1 MNKKIE
7 ILLKDIGYKG
17 FKKKNYMK
25 ENSKVLLHTCCAPC
39 ASGVILKLK
48 YHYKTEVISYFYN
61 PNIYPEKEYKRRYRE
76 LLKLSEFF
84 DFKVMEGEYNPE
96 FWFKKTE
103 KLKDEPE
110 GGRRC
115 YICYSLRLLKTAQK
129 AKELNIPYFTTTL
142 TVSPHMNHKII
153 NRIGK
158 TLEKKTGVKFVEE
171 NFKKE
176 NGYLY
181 SVRISKKLNIYRQH
195 YCGCLYSIPSD
206 ISDKSEDL

>member
-1 MNKKIE
+1 MDKKTE
-7 ILLKDIGYKG
+7 LLLKEIDFKG
-17 FKKKNYMK
+17 FKQKINSKNNK
-25 ENSKVLLHTCCAPC
+25 KVLLHTCCAPC
-39 ASGVILKLK
+39 ASGVVLKLK
-48 YHYKTEVISYFYN
+48 YHYKMEIVSFFYN

-84 DFKVMEGEYNPE
+84 EFNVIEGEYKPDI
-96 FWFKKTE
+96 WFKKTE
-103 KLKDEPE
+103 RLKNEPE
-110 GGRRC
+110 GGIRC
-115 YICYSLRLLKTAQK
+115 NICYSIRLLETAKK

-142 TVSPHMNHKII
+142 TISPHMNNKII

-158 TLEKKTGVKFVEE
+158 NLEKKTGVKFIEE

-206 ISDKSEDL
+206 ILTNMEE